1 MIVMRLCGGL
11 GNQLFQYAVGR
22 RLALANDSVLVLD
35 LDWYHRSPGTS
46 TPRRFE
52 LFRYPIVA
60 RVAGPVERYAFRVR
74 ASLAS
79 RGIHRSPRWKYRR
92 EHGQDFD
99 PVVGALTGNVYL
111 DGYWQCPGYFDDVA
125 ALLRRELSPKAALAE
140 RDEEV
145 RRQIDSTNAI
155 SVHVRRGD
163 YAANVHAASHH
174 GTCSI
179 DYYESAIERLAS
191 VVDRPHFFVF
201 SDEIDWAKAEL
212 SFPAPVTFVDH
223 NGPASAF
230 QDLRLMSF
238 CQHHIIAN
246 SSFSW
251 WGAWLSANPSKR
263 VVAPRRW
270 YADGRATPALIP
282 ADWVSL

>member
-22 RLALANDSVLVLD
+22 RLALANDSALVLD
-35 LDWYHRSPGTS
+35 LDWYHRSPGNS

-60 RVAGPVERYAFRVR
+60 RVAGPLDRYMFRVR

-79 RGIHRSPRWKYRR
+79 RGIHRSRRWTYWR
-92 EHGQDFD
+92 ERGQDFD
-99 PVVGALTGNVYL
+99 PVVRSLTGSVYL
-111 DGYWQCPGYFDDVA
+111 DGYWQCPDYFNDVA
-125 ALLRRELSPKAALAE
+125 ALLRREMSPKVAPAA
-140 RDEEV
+140 RDDEV

-174 GTCSI
+174 GTCSVA
-179 DYYESAIERLAS
+179 YYRSAIERLAS

-201 SDEIDWAKAEL
+201 SDEVDWAKTEL
-212 SFPAPVTFVDH
+212 SFPGPVTFVDH
-223 NGPASAF
+223 NGPESAF
-230 QDLRLMSF
+230 QDLRLMSL

-251 WGAWLSANPSKR
+251 WGAWLNPYSSKR
-263 VVAPRRW
+263 VIAPRQW
-270 YADGRATPALIP
+270 YADGRATPALTP
-282 ADWVSL
+282 AEWTRL